1 MKDQKQKNFRAKL
14 TQVTEREVTTQTI
27 EMPIIEGYVDLKL
40 PQRHK
45 FNNGN
50 FVTVFQK
57 AILNISQFAN
67 LTKNELILF
76 LYLIGS
82 VNIDNSVCIDLNILS
97 DELNIAKPNVSNA
110 LAGLVRRN
118 IVIRKNGYRYG
129 KNPMPME
136 LVINYDQLNFNVAY
150 NGKTRDYQITKGKHP
165 ELTHADGRILQ
176 APIEQVHRQK
186 TIEEVIQEFENAKN
200 TSDESI

>member
-200 TSDESI
+200 ISD